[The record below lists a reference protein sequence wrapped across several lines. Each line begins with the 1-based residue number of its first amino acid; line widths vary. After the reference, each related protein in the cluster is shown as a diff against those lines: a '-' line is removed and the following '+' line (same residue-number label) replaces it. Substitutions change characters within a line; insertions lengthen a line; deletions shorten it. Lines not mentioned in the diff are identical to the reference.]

1 LHHMPSRL
9 KKQDLSNL
17 ESSLKNIIKGRTVLI
32 LCVGNQARGDDGASH
47 LLLKKL
53 KGRVVKLRLLD
64 CGTSPQDCIGDALAF
79 KPSVIILVNSLDHSL
94 APGSIVL
101 DELHW
106 GTPSGSSLIGHK
118 VPLTWIASILKV
130 MGQERNLAIETFLIG
145 IQIRSTRGRLSTPVR
160 RSVQMLFEIF
170 ARLDSMTEAFASQNM
185 MRESC

>member
-1 LHHMPSRL
+1 MPSKI
-9 KKQDLSNL
+9 KKEDFSSNL
-17 ESSLKNIIKGRTVLI
+17 ESRLKNIIKGRMVFI
-32 LCVGNQARGDDGASH
+32 LGVGNQVRGDDGASH

-64 CGTSPQDCIGDALAF
+64 CGTSPQDCIDDILAF
-79 KPSVIILVNSLDHSL
+79 KPNVIILVNSVDRSL
-94 APGSIVL
+94 APGSIVFDDL
-101 DELHW
+101 QW
-106 GTPSGSSLIGHK
+106 ATPSGSSLIGHK
-118 VPLTWIASILKV
+118 VPLPWIASILKV

-170 ARLDSMTEAFASQNM
+170 ARLDSVTEAFASQNM